1 MTQEELQKA
10 LEAISKGGI
19 TVNGDLVLSK
29 QVEHEIGNVAAGGIG
44 IQINRYGEGKTMP
57 MSVSDKN
64 IKVAIEE
71 LLKAKDE
78 RGEFVFKNKKQW
90 WAVYRV
96 LFYYSNYPSQM
107 TAFKAKMEELDVTKV
122 DGKRDF
128 SYESLSAATKEVPSM
143 ATCAPATWNTLK
155 DKSDNYKQQYVVAEF
170 LMLKLG
176 IKS

>member
-29 QVEHEIGNVAAGGIG
+29 HVEHEIGNVAAGGIG
-44 IQINRYGEGKTMP
+44 IQINHYGEGKTMP

-78 RGEFVFKNKKQW
+78 RGEFVFKNEKPAKDTFF
-90 WAVYRV
+90 
-96 LFYYSNYPSQM
+96 LFANGQSKYCLLCSDYAQFTNEWKM
-107 TAFKAKMEELDVTKV
+107 TAFSANPAS
-122 DGKRDF
+122 RRCP
-128 SYESLSAATKEVPSM
+128 SY
-143 ATCAPATWNTLK
+143 
-155 DKSDNYKQQYVVAEF
+155 SD
-170 LMLKLG
+170 M
-176 IKS
+176 